1 MHHGE
6 SVRLKHQELH
16 VVKMRRRWKA
26 VVNCTGTIN
35 YGLAL
40 CVAST
45 NPTPHT
51 TNKQH
56 AAFPS
61 YYGDELIPIMI
72 NSIMCNFMFY
82 LYCMVIAQP

>member
-1 MHHGE
+1 ME
-6 SVRLKHQELH
+6 SSSQLYRNQQPPALSLADPLAAEPWSLP
-16 VVKMRRRWKA
+16 
-26 VVNCTGTIN
+26 GPIN

-40 CVAST
+40 YVAST

-61 YYGDELIPIMI
+61 YYGDELTPIMI
-72 NSIMCNFMFY
+72 NSIMCNFMYY